1 MKASLSRTNEASL
14 STVITML
21 EREREGLTNGGGEQW
36 HTAEDFC
43 RRDKKTEEE
52 RRLKDTWRKIPRED
66 DWAGLTDPMDPVL
79 RSELIHYGEMAHA
92 CYDAFDFDPS
102 SRYCGNPCRVL
113 ASKCITSPFRS
124 DVGCWFDEAL
134 RTQAV
139 LLKACFLNI
148 FGIVSSRA
156 VSVWTG

>member
-1 MKASLSRTNEASL
+1 M
-14 STVITML
+14 
-21 EREREGLTNGGGEQW
+21 
-36 HTAEDFC
+36 
-43 RRDKKTEEE
+43 
-52 RRLKDTWRKIPRED
+52 WRKIQRED

-79 RSELIHYGEMAHA
+79 RSELIRYGEMAQA

-139 LLKACFLNI
+139 LLEAGFLNI
-148 FGIVSSRA
+148 FGQCQVS
-156 VSVWTG
+156 